1 MHFHCVLWIVC
12 QLSVSCLS
20 VVCQLSVSCLPA
32 VWRELSATVGRSTIL
47 SAQRIAEAGRATL
60 CSRKRNTCAAHDANE
75 GLRALPLLPEIED
88 AGINNLNLF
97 LDQAKVPKRLRLAI
111 AKDLNALGAVD
122 VNEVSQADWD
132 ALPTWPLLITCER
145 LRILALMP

>member
-1 MHFHCVLWIVC
+1 MWLFARSVSENYIGHMKSRVELICFTHPFVHAGGSVAKEAVAECGRCLAKWIVD
-12 QLSVSCLS
+12 
-20 VVCQLSVSCLPA
+20 A
-32 VWRELSATVGRSTIL
+32 
-47 SAQRIAEAGRATL
+47 
-60 CSRKRNTCAAHDANE
+60 CAAHDANE

-132 ALPTWPLLITCER
+132 ALPTWPLLKTCER
-145 LRILALMP
+145 RRILAQVPRAS